1 MKTNKL
7 TFVRQIR
14 KGNMI
19 ITTYVDANKNEFR
32 FAKLVKRVSNVTK
45 LEEVRAIKESKTIA
59 VVEQAVGAEQVKTRV
74 VEAVE
79 KVEQVEEI
87 VEIIPINKPSDRFD
101 IDCYVAYREYVLKEG
116 KRFGKVPTMEDY
128 FEALAYYKKINER
141 PIWR

>member
-7 TFVRQIR
+7 TFVGQIR

-19 ITTYVDANKNEFR
+19 ITTYVDAKKNEFR

-59 VVEQAVGAEQVKTRV
+59 VVEQAVGAEQVQTRV
-74 VEAVE
+74 VE
-79 KVEQVEEI
+79 KVEQVEEV

-116 KRFGKVPTMEDY
+116 KRFGKVPTMVDY

>member
-45 LEEVRAIKESKTIA
+45 LEEVRAIKESKTIS
-59 VVEQAVGAEQVKTRV
+59 VVEQAVGAEQVQTRV
-74 VEAVE
+74 VE
-79 KVEQVEEI
+79 KVEQVEEV

-101 IDCYVAYREYVLKEG
+101 IDCYIAYREYVLKEG
-116 KRFGKVPTMEDY
+116 KGFGKIPTMEDY
-128 FEALAYYKKINER
+128 FEALAYYKNINER

>member
-7 TFVRQIR
+7 TFVGQIR

-19 ITTYVDANKNEFR
+19 ITTYVDAKKNEFR

-45 LEEVRAIKESKTIA
+45 LEEVRAIKESKTIS
-59 VVEQAVGAEQVKTRV
+59 VVEQAVGAEQVQTRV
-74 VEAVE
+74 VE
-79 KVEQVEEI
+79 KVEQVEEV
-87 VEIIPINKPSDRFD
+87 VEIIPINKPSDRFN

-116 KRFGKVPTMEDY
+116 KRFGKIPTMEDY

>member
-45 LEEVRAIKESKTIA
+45 LEEVRAMKESKTIA
-59 VVEQAVGAEQVKTRV
+59 VVEQAVGAEQVQTRV
-74 VEAVE
+74 VE

-128 FEALAYYKKINER
+128 FEALAYYKNINER

>member
-7 TFVRQIR
+7 TFVGQIR

-45 LEEVRAIKESKTIA
+45 LEEVRAIKETKTVA
-59 VVEQAVGAEQVKTRV
+59 VIEQAVGAEQISSI
-74 VEAVE
+74 
-79 KVEQVEEI
+79 KVQEIKQEEV
-87 VEIIPINKPSDRFD
+87 VEIIPINKPSDRFN
-101 IDCYVAYREYVLKEG
+101 IDCYTEYVEYVSTKG
-116 KRFGKVPTMEDY
+116 KAFGKVPSMQDY
-128 FEALAYYKKINER
+128 FEALAYFKARNEK

>member
-32 FAKLVKRVSNVTK
+32 FAKLVKRASNVTK

-59 VVEQAVGAEQVKTRV
+59 VVEQAVGAEQVQTRV
-74 VEAVE
+74 VE
-79 KVEQVEEI
+79 KVEQVEEV

-128 FEALAYYKKINER
+128 FEALAYYKNINER

>member
-45 LEEVRAIKESKTIA
+45 LEEVRAIKESKTIS
-59 VVEQAVGAEQVKTRV
+59 VVEQAVGAEQVQTRV
-74 VEAVE
+74 VE
-79 KVEQVEEI
+79 KVEQVEEV

-116 KRFGKVPTMEDY
+116 KRYGKVPTMEDY
-128 FEALAYYKKINER
+128 FEALAYYKNINER

>member
-32 FAKLVKRVSNVTK
+32 FAKLVKRASNVTK

-59 VVEQAVGAEQVKTRV
+59 VIEQAVGAEQVQTRV
-74 VEAVE
+74 VEQ
-79 KVEQVEEI
+79 VEQVEEI
-87 VEIIPINKPSDRFD
+87 VEIIPINKPSDRFN
-101 IDCYVAYREYVLKEG
+101 IDCYIAYREYVLKEG
-116 KRFGKVPTMEDY
+116 KRFGKIPTMEDY
-128 FEALAYYKKINER
+128 FEALTYYKKINER

>member
-7 TFVRQIR
+7 TFVGQIK

-19 ITTYVDANKNEFR
+19 ITTYVDAYKNEFR
-32 FAKLVKRVSNVTK
+32 FAKLVRPVAKVTK
-45 LEEVRAIKESKTIA
+45 LEEVRAIKESKTVA
-59 VVEQAVGAEQVKTRV
+59 VVEQAVGAEQVPTRV
-74 VEAVE
+74 VE
-79 KVEQVEEI
+79 KVQQVEEI

-101 IDCYVAYREYVLKEG
+101 IDCYVEYRAYVLKEG

-128 FEALAYYKKINER
+128 FEALAYFKARNER